1 MPIRNIFCRRGF
13 LLLAFFELG
22 FVSNAQVISDNPV
35 RMMFYNVENLFDVY
49 DDSAKDDNDFLP
61 GGLMR
66 WNLVRY
72 EKKIA
77 SVYKTISA
85 AGEWEPP
92 AVVAFCEIENRKILE
107 DLIFGTW
114 LSKYK
119 WGIVHEESPDP
130 RGIDVC
136 LIYRKDIAQ
145 AIEYKYWIPAEKIKG
160 EFTSRSILYTKLI
173 IKKDTLHLFVNH
185 WPSRRGGVL
194 AREDSRLEIA
204 DMVRTRVDSISKAGS
219 DSARILIVGDF
230 NCTPDDIEI
239 RRLTVKDSS
248 KQLLINMSEGLSTA
262 GSGSYRYQGTWEMI
276 DQVIVSGSLLNCRK
290 GLYTGP
296 DLVRVFKPDF
306 LLMKDPKYPGLVP
319 FSTYRGYRYQ
329 GGFSDHLPVIVDL
342 GVK

>member
-22 FVSNAQVISDNPV
+22 FVSIAQVTSDKPV
-35 RMMFYNVENLFDVY
+35 RVMFYNVENLFDIY
-49 DDSAKDDNDFLP
+49 DDSVKDDNDFLP

-66 WNLVRY
+66 WNSVRY

-77 SVYKTISA
+77 SLYKTISA

-92 AVVAFCEIENRKILE
+92 AVVAFCEIENRKVLE

-119 WGIVHEESPDP
+119 WGIVHEESPDL

-136 LIYRKDIAQ
+136 LIYRKDVAE
-145 AIEYKYWIPAEKIKG
+145 AIVYKYWIPAEKTKG
-160 EFTSRSILYTKLI
+160 EFTSRSILYTKLA
-173 IKKDTLHLFVNH
+173 IKNDTLHLIVNH

-204 DMVRTRVDSISKAGS
+204 DMVRNKVDSISKAGS
-219 DSARILIVGDF
+219 ESARILIVGDF
-230 NCTPDDIEI
+230 NCTPDDVEI
-239 RRLTVKDSS
+239 RRLAENNSNRQ
-248 KQLLINMSEGLSTA
+248 QLVNMSEGLSKS

-276 DQVIVSGSLLNCRK
+276 DQIIVSRSLLDCRK
-290 GLYTGP
+290 GLFTVT
-296 DLVRVFKPDF
+296 DLVKVFKPDF

-342 GVK
+342 GVR